1 MSSRG
6 SHVRIDAV
14 SHRYGFRSDLVLQ
27 DISLTIEPGER
38 VALVGR
44 SGCGKSTLLQ
54 LISGLVRPSEGT
66 VHIDGR
72 KVTEPSPKWNMMFQ
86 KPLLYPWMTVER
98 NAAFG
103 MLIAGEGELAKQRIP
118 ELLDLVG
125 LGAYAKVNSQ
135 QLSGGQQQRVAL
147 ARSLAT
153 QPELLMLD
161 EPFAALD
168 EVTRANLQ
176 QDVTR
181 ITKQFEMTQVIVT
194 HDIDEAIKMADRI
207 LIMSPNPGQ
216 IVGDIANDLP
226 AVELKKKIRGFLG
239 GDSDGKPPAETATD
253 GVQRSNAR
261 NHEQRNGSL
270 ETSVSFRPA

>member
-14 SHRYGFRSDLVLQ
+14 SHRYGFRSDLVLK
-27 DISLTIEPGER
+27 DITLTIEPGER

-54 LISGLVRPSEGT
+54 LISGLVRPSQGAIW
-66 VHIDGR
+66 IDGR

-103 MLIAGEGELAKQRIP
+103 MLIAGESELAKKRIP

-181 ITKQFEMTQVIVT
+181 ITRQFEMTQVIVT
-194 HDIDEAIKMADRI
+194 HDIDEAITMADRI
-207 LIMSPNPGQ
+207 LIMSPNPGR
-216 IVGDIANDLP
+216 IIGDIANDMP
-226 AVELKKKIRGFLG
+226 ASELKKKIRGYLG
-239 GDSDGKPPAETATD
+239 GDVDVAKFSKPSTS
-253 GVQRSNAR
+253 GVQRVHYGNS
-261 NHEQRNGSL
+261 EGNGAFQ
-270 ETSVSFRPA
+270 TSVSVRPS